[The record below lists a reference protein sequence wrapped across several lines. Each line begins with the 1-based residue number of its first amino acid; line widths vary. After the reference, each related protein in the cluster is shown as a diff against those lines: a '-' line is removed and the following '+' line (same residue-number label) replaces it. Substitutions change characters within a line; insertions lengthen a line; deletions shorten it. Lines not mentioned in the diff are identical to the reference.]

1 MRTRTGFADG
11 AADGA
16 VAAAARASAKSGAER
31 LTAGASLRLPGP
43 RRAASLVSVRTPLAW
58 LLLAALVLALA
69 GCDGHTKEPPA
80 IHLPPA
86 GLPHSTTSHVVVIVM
101 ENKELGEVL
110 GSRDAPYLNRL
121 ARRYAAPRSLY
132 GIRHPSLPNYLA
144 LIGGDTFGV
153 DDDCTS
159 CHVSATSLVDQLEGA
174 GRTWKAYMQGMP
186 RPCFR
191 GAGAGGYAKKHDPF
205 MYFDQVA
212 RDGRRCGRVVPYP
225 RLRSDLKSGRLPD
238 FSFIS
243 PDLCADTHD
252 CPVRTGDRFLA
263 SVVPALV
270 SVLGPH
276 GFLAVTYDEGSSD
289 RGCCGGAARGGRI
302 ATVVAG
308 PDVRQ
313 GATGAG
319 DYSTYS
325 ILRTIEDFFGLPP
338 LRHAAQARPL
348 DALFVAPPRD

>member
-1 MRTRTGFADG
+1 
-11 AADGA
+11 
-16 VAAAARASAKSGAER
+16 
-31 LTAGASLRLPGP
+31 
-43 RRAASLVSVRTPLAW
+43 VRTPLAW
-58 LLLAALVLALA
+58 LLPVALVVALA
-69 GCDGHTKEPPA
+69 GCDGHTAEPPA
-80 IHLPPA
+80 IHLPRS
-86 GLPHSTTSHVVVIVM
+86 GLPRPTTSHVVVIVM
-101 ENKELGEVL
+101 ENKEYGQVL
-110 GSRDAPYLNRL
+110 GSDDAPYLNRL
-121 ARRYAAPRSLY
+121 AKRYAAPHSLY

-159 CHVSATSLVDQLEGA
+159 CRVHATSLVDQLEQA

-191 GAGAGGYAKKHDPF
+191 GAFHGGYAKKHDPF
-205 MYFDQVA
+205 MYFDAVA
-212 RDGRRCGRVVPYP
+212 RDDRRCKRVVPY
-225 RLRSDLKSGRLPD
+225 RHLRGDLKNGRLPD

-276 GFLAVTYDEGSSD
+276 GFVVVTYDEGSSN
-289 RGCCGGAARGGRI
+289 RGCCSGVAHGGRI

-313 GATGAG
+313 GATGNG
-319 DYSTYS
+319 SYTTYS
-325 ILRTIEDFFGLPP
+325 ILRTIEDFFEVPP
-338 LRHAAQARPL
+338 LRHAAQAKPL
-348 DALFVAPPRD
+348 DALFVAPPRL